1 MGATTFRWFKGDS
14 AHCKDM
20 EFLLDDGLLI
30 FNSADGVNYA
40 IPLSDMKCESDTD
53 ARGTIWRLPDGSLML
68 SDDASLQ
75 PGKQGGW
82 FSNTARSTARAIGLG
97 IMVAVVLGWL
107 LLSGIP
113 ALAVYA
119 VDWVP
124 EKAEQRLGKVV
135 LDSLQ
140 ARKKTDVTVDLS
152 RRKQIEA
159 KFQVMK
165 DAAGMADAHLT
176 FVPGLDNAVAFP
188 GRNLAICDRLMAHLD
203 DDQVLA
209 ILAHELGHIK
219 YRHSTRRI
227 VAHGFYNV
235 LLSLFAPDRTTADM
249 ANLMMSQSVVM
260 AHSRDAERAADQF
273 AFDLLKQTGRS
284 PAAFAKAMEKLA
296 DVYKLDRKP
305 TAYASTHPSVA
316 ERIDAAK
323 ASAQGN

>member
-1 MGATTFRWFKGDS
+1 M
-14 AHCKDM
+14 
-20 EFLLDDGLLI
+20 
-30 FNSADGVNYA
+30 
-40 IPLSDMKCESDTD
+40 
-53 ARGTIWRLPDGSLML
+53 
-68 SDDASLQ
+68 
-75 PGKQGGW
+75 
-82 FSNTARSTARAIGLG
+82 
-97 IMVAVVLGWL
+97 
-107 LLSGIP
+107 
-113 ALAVYA
+113 
-119 VDWVP
+119 
-124 EKAEQRLGKVV
+124 
-135 LDSLQ
+135 
-140 ARKKTDVTVDLS
+140 DLS
-152 RRKQIEA
+152 RRKQIAA

-323 ASAQGN
+323 AAAQGN